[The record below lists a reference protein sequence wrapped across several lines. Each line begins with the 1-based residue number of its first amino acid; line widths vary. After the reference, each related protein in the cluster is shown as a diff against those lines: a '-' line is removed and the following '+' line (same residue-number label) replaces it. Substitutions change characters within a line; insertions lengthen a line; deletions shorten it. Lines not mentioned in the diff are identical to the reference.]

1 MTKFSQNCFE
11 HDSMLGCVPNQLSE
25 PWLGSA
31 AGAFVK
37 DFGKIILFLILLY
50 SYTVKDTLK
59 MRRSLRIRNRVSE
72 SSVTDFDSAGDPD
85 KGVGKKQKE
94 KAEVG
99 KSTPKKGQR
108 KLVSGLKEQNEIKS
122 NDKLSSL
129 EENEVSI
136 DLNVTLE
143 QDQKISSLSSF
154 EKSDSEPVSV
164 VVEGHST
171 KKNEYIEN
179 TENHDTEK
187 DITNILNSTSALL
200 LNTKEIASEKN
211 QGRNVSDLVK
221 ANQDMLKVS
230 LWDYMSPA
238 EKNLYAE
245 NELLKVSLKLKE
257 HFPFLQHLRQYLG
270 NEKTKKGDKFALDN
284 VPINSNCDNI
294 KSVSI
299 DTHSTLND
307 KNLYLEKGYGIQKEV
322 IDTKVEKLMKKSVLP
337 DNLENIE
344 KVPKLFE
351 SSANKKLERKKK
363 REESAGKDWY
373 NLPKTEMTEELKRD
387 FQIIQMRNALDS
399 KHHYKRNDSN
409 KLPKYFQV
417 GTIVEGAHEF
427 HSARITKKQRKRTMV
442 EELLADAEFRRK
454 NKRRFTEIQKKNVKG
469 GKGYYKK
476 MKNKRKETWART

>member
-11 HDSMLGCVPNQLSE
+11 HDDSMLGCVSNQLSE
-25 PWLGSA
+25 PWLRSA
-31 AGAFVK
+31 EGPFVRKK

-72 SSVTDFDSAGDPD
+72 SSVTDFDSAGHPD

-99 KSTPKKGQR
+99 KSNPKKGQR

-129 EENEVSI
+129 EENEVGI

-143 QDQKISSLSSF
+143 DQKISLSSF

-187 DITNILNSTSALL
+187 DSTNILNSTSALL

-257 HFPFLQHLRQYLG
+257 HFPFLEHLRQYLG
-270 NEKTKKGDKFALDN
+270 NEKAKKGDKFALDN
-284 VPINSNCDNI
+284 VLI
-294 KSVSI
+294 V
-299 DTHSTLND
+299 TT
-307 KNLYLEKGYGIQKEV
+307 
-322 IDTKVEKLMKKSVLP
+322 M
-337 DNLENIE
+337 
-344 KVPKLFE
+344 
-351 SSANKKLERKKK
+351 SSQ
-363 REESAGKDWY
+363 
-373 NLPKTEMTEELKRD
+373 
-387 FQIIQMRNALDS
+387 FQ
-399 KHHYKRNDSN
+399 
-409 KLPKYFQV
+409 
-417 GTIVEGAHEF
+417 
-427 HSARITKKQRKRTMV
+427 
-442 EELLADAEFRRK
+442 
-454 NKRRFTEIQKKNVKG
+454 
-469 GKGYYKK
+469 
-476 MKNKRKETWART
+476 

>member
-11 HDSMLGCVPNQLSE
+11 HDDSMLGCVSNQLSE
-25 PWLGSA
+25 PWLRSA
-31 AGAFVK
+31 EGPFVRKK

-129 EENEVSI
+129 EENEVGI

-143 QDQKISSLSSF
+143 DQKISLSSF

-179 TENHDTEK
+179 TKNHDTEK
-187 DITNILNSTSALL
+187 DILNSTSALL
-200 LNTKEIASEKN
+200 SNTKEIASEKN
-211 QGRNVSDLVK
+211 QGRNISDLVK

-230 LWDYMSPA
+230 FWDYMSPA
-238 EKNLYAE
+238 EKNQYAE

-257 HFPFLQHLRQYLG
+257 HFPFLEHLRQYLG
-270 NEKTKKGDKFALDN
+270 NEKAKKGDKFALDN
-284 VPINSNCDNI
+284 VLINSNCDDNV

-307 KNLYLEKGYGIQKEV
+307 KNLYLEKGYGIQREV

-351 SSANKKLERKKK
+351 SSAIKKLERKKK

-454 NKRRFTEIQKKNVKG
+454 NKRRFIEIQKKNVKG

>member
-1 MTKFSQNCFE
+1 
-11 HDSMLGCVPNQLSE
+11 
-25 PWLGSA
+25 
-31 AGAFVK
+31 
-37 DFGKIILFLILLY
+37 
-50 SYTVKDTLK
+50 

-72 SSVTDFDSAGDPD
+72 SSVTDFSSADDPD
-85 KGVGKKQKE
+85 KGVDKKVEMGK
-94 KAEVG
+94 A
-99 KSTPKKGQR
+99 TPKKGQR
-108 KLVSGLKEQNEIKS
+108 KLISGLNGQNEIKS
-122 NDKLSSL
+122 NEKLSIL
-129 EENEVSI
+129 EENEVNI

-143 QDQKISSLSSF
+143 DQKISPLSSF
-154 EKSDSEPVSV
+154 EKSGPVV
-164 VVEGHST
+164 FEGQST
-171 KKNEYIEN
+171 KKNEYSQNHDTE

-187 DITNILNSTSALL
+187 GIVNILNSTSALL
-200 LNTKEIASEKN
+200 LNTKKIASEKS
-211 QGRNVSDLVK
+211 QGRNVSDRVK
-221 ANQDMLKVS
+221 TNQDLLKIS
-230 LWDYMSPA
+230 FWDYMSPA
-238 EKNLYAE
+238 ETNLYAE
-245 NELLKVSLKLKE
+245 NELLKMSLKLKE
-257 HFPFLQHLRQYLG
+257 HFPFLEHLRQYLG
-270 NEKTKKGDKFALDN
+270 NEKAKKGDIFALDN
-284 VPINSNCDNI
+284 VPINSNPDDV

-299 DTHSTLND
+299 DTHLTLSD
-307 KNLYLEKGYGIQKEV
+307 KNFYLEKGYGIRKEV

-363 REESAGKDWY
+363 REESAGKEWY

-387 FQIIQMRNALDS
+387 FQVIKMRNALDS

-427 HSARITKKQRKRTMV
+427 YSARITKKQRKRTMV

-454 NKRRFTEIQKKNVKG
+454 NKRKFIEIQKKNFKG

>member
-11 HDSMLGCVPNQLSE
+11 HDDSMVGCVSNQLSE
-25 PWLGSA
+25 PWLRTA
-31 AGAFVK
+31 EGAFVRKK

-72 SSVTDFDSAGDPD
+72 SSVTDFDSADDPD

-129 EENEVSI
+129 EENEVGI

-143 QDQKISSLSSF
+143 DQKISLSSF

-179 TENHDTEK
+179 TKNHDTEK
-187 DITNILNSTSALL
+187 DILNSTSALL
-200 LNTKEIASEKN
+200 SNTKEIASEKN

-230 LWDYMSPA
+230 FWDYMSPA
-238 EKNLYAE
+238 EKNQYAE

-257 HFPFLQHLRQYLG
+257 HFPFLEHLRQYLG
-270 NEKTKKGDKFALDN
+270 NEKAKKGDKFALDN
-284 VPINSNCDNI
+284 VLINSNCDDNV

-351 SSANKKLERKKK
+351 SSAIKKLERKKK

-454 NKRRFTEIQKKNVKG
+454 NKRRFIEIQKKNVKG